1 MQKLFTTAHSLHTTD
16 HHTINELAATNQTKW
31 TALKK
36 LNFTNPLIL
45 LEKKNLININGQSV
59 K

>member
-1 MQKLFTTAHSLHTTD
+1 MQKLFTTAHGLNTTD

-45 LEKKNLININGQSV
+45 LEKKKLNQYQWT
-59 K
+59 KC